1 MIDNLLKMIKTA
13 QIYNFCNILLLIF
26 FRLNP
31 QLTKIN

>member
-26 FRLNP
+26 RG
-31 QLTKIN
+31 LTLFVNKN